1 MANRGETNRRNN
13 CMNEAPAQG
22 AAMPD
27 GGARSATLER
37 TSAVSLTDVLR
48 GQVSCADHSG
58 FRPVVD
64 PYGLAV

>member
-1 MANRGETNRRNN
+1 
-13 CMNEAPAQG
+13 
-22 AAMPD
+22 MPD
-27 GGARSATLER
+27 GGAHGATLEQ